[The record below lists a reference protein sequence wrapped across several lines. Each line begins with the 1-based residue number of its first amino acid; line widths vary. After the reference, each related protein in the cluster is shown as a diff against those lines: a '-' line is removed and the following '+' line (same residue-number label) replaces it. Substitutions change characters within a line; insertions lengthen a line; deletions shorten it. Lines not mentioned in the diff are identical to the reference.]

1 MKATAEKAVPPNEG
15 GNHMAEKKIIVVVG
29 ATGAQGGGLGRA
41 ILADPNGGFACR
53 AITRDPNK
61 DKAKDLTGKG
71 AEVVKADLDDV
82 DSLKKAFAGA
92 YGAYCVTNFWEHF
105 SGEKEKA
112 QAKNM
117 AEAASTAGL
126 KHVIWSTL
134 EDTRKL
140 MAANDTRMPILQEKY
155 RVPHFDAKAES
166 NAYFSGLPVTYLVA
180 SFYWDN
186 LYAFGMGP
194 KKGDDGVYRWAF
206 PMGNKRLAGIAA
218 EDIGKVAYG
227 IFKAGSQQIGKTVGI
242 VGEYLTLDQMSEK
255 LSKGLNIPVK
265 YNAVEADVYRGF
277 GFPGADELGNM
288 FQVYRDFEK
297 EVVAARDVDITRS
310 LNPSVQT
317 FDQWLARNKSRI
329 SLA

>member
-1 MKATAEKAVPPNEG
+1 
-15 GNHMAEKKIIVVVG
+15 MADKKVIAVVG
-29 ATGAQGGGLGRA
+29 ATGAQGGGLARA

-82 DSLKKAFAGA
+82 ATLKKAFAGA

-117 AEAASTAGL
+117 ADAARTAGI

-140 MAANDTRMPILQEKY
+140 MAANDTRMPMLQEKY
-155 RVPHFDAKAES
+155 RVPHFDAKAEA
-166 NAYFSGLPVTYLVA
+166 NAYFAGLPVTYLVT

-206 PMGNKRLAGIAA
+206 PMGNRRLAGIAV
-218 EDIGKVAYG
+218 EDIGKAAYG
-227 IFKAGSQQIGKTVGI
+227 IFKVGQLYLNRTVGI
-242 VGEYLTLDQMSEK
+242 VGENLTFDEMSEK

-297 EVVAARDVDITRS
+297 EVVAARDVDVTRS

-317 FDQWLARNKSRI
+317 FDQWLARNKSKI
-329 SLA
+329 SMA